1 MDAIRQYI
9 LSVICIAIL
18 CGLTQTLFSKSSTG
32 TLVKLITGLMIT
44 ITVIGPLLRE
54 TDFSLGLYLDEI
66 SADGQWAV
74 AKGEEAAIQTMSE
87 RIKEKTETYIL
98 DKAAQ
103 MGAAITVDVNL
114 EESMPPAPA
123 EITIKG
129 TVSPYVKKQLTD
141 CLRNDLGIPEDKQIW
156 IS

>member
-1 MDAIRQYI
+1 
-9 LSVICIAIL
+9 
-18 CGLTQTLFSKSSTG
+18 
-32 TLVKLITGLMIT
+32 MIT